1 MSKLSYR
8 MNKQVFISHSSKDH
22 QFAMR
27 LVEFL
32 EANGIYCWIAPRDI
46 PYGHKWPAE
55 IVEAI
60 ETSKIMLFVFT
71 EHSNHS
77 NQVIR
82 EINCALENG
91 VLVIPIRLKEIPYNK
106 SLRYYLST
114 VQWAESYFDESN
126 SAQWFSDIH
135 QKIKKYLETGLSEE
149 LFETVSYDQEERQET
164 FDIDYGDGFDL
175 EDILAQKFS
184 ALFPKGHSREPET
197 VSPLRKK
204 LLDRVCD
211 RYIQDVWMSQ
221 KDEENGTIDNWEQDT
236 EREDMYFSITETD
249 SITFLFVMKK
259 YISLPEHRIY
269 NLYTECPRTVDEF
282 EDGTVEVTFRI
293 PAEAV
298 NFRTGNPLLIITVLE
313 RRQLFLLNFGFIDPI
328 SHKVLVSKN
337 PTPLEYKSIHG
348 SSEDKI
354 LRMSFPR
361 DSRYLVIDPVTGEA
375 VHPRYID
382 DRKQGKKGWFVD
394 IYPNREYLFC
404 DADWNHQF
412 ASPRDIAYGYYYGEN
427 GLPESIID
435 AAEWFDRW
443 GTKEAYQ
450 MLAHIF
456 RTDPV
461 IGSEEDAQYYEG
473 LAQDT

>member
-1 MSKLSYR
+1 

-46 PYGHKWPAE
+46 PYGQNWSAE

-77 NQVIR
+77 EQVIR
-82 EINCALENG
+82 EINLALENG

-106 SLRYYLST
+106 SLSYYLST
-114 VQWAESYFDESN
+114 VQWAETYFDESN
-126 SAQWFSDIH
+126 SAQWFSDIY
-135 QKIKKYLETGLSEE
+135 QKIKQYLETGLSEE
-149 LFETVSYDQEERQET
+149 LFDTVSHEQEERQEI

-175 EDILAQKFS
+175 EDILAQEFS
-184 ALFPKGHSREPET
+184 ELFPKDDSREPEA

-211 RYIQDVWMSQ
+211 RYIQDVWASPE
-221 KDEENGTIDNWEQDT
+221 DEESSTINSGEQDT
-236 EREDMYFSITETD
+236 ERNDMYISITEND
-249 SITFLFVMKK
+249 SITYMFVMKIC
-259 YISLPEHRIY
+259 ISLPEYRISIK
-269 NLYTECPRTVDEF
+269 YTECPRTVDEL
-282 EDGTVEVTFRI
+282 EDGTEEVTFRI
-293 PAEAV
+293 PADAV
-298 NFRTGNPLLIITVLE
+298 NFRTGNPLLIITALE
-313 RRQLFLLNFGFIDPI
+313 RRQLFLSNMGFIDPI
-328 SHKVLVSKN
+328 SHKILVLKK
-337 PTPLEYKSIHG
+337 PMPLEYKPILG
-348 SSEDKI
+348 SSDKI

-361 DSRYLVIDPVTGEA
+361 DSRYLVIDSVTRK
-375 VHPRYID
+375 VVYPRYIN

-394 IYPNREYLFC
+394 IYPNRKYLFC
-404 DADWNHQF
+404 ENALGCEY
-412 ASPRDIAYGYYYGEN
+412 ASPGNIAYGYYYGEN

-435 AAEWFDRW
+435 AVEWFDRW

-450 MLAHIF
+450 MLAQIF

-473 LAQDT
+473 LAQDS